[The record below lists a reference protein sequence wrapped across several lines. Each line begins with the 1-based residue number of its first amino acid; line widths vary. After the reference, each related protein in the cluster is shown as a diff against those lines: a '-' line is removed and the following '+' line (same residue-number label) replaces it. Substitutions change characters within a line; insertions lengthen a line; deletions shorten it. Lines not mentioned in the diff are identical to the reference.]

1 MALLVVEVYK
11 EKVAEEDP
19 LLMVVQVVEVV
30 HPLGDLEDQVVEA
43 DLKIGM
49 QLHQVSISQVHGYS
63 MHLMVTI

>member
-1 MALLVVEVYK
+1 MVHLAAEVCK

-19 LLMVVQVVEVV
+19 LLMVVQAVEVG

-49 QLHQVSISQVHGYS
+49 QLHQVSISQVLGYS
-63 MHLMVTI
+63 MHLMETI